1 MGVSIEIKGLP
12 EVLFH
17 LDNFDKAVDSVVEG
31 LAYAVDTVVL
41 PEVYSRST
49 SVWNVR
55 TGRYS
60 MGWSRQIE
68 PPDSVKIQNDAPYSH
83 PLETGWTTRKGTF
96 KSSPGVVFPAI
107 EATMKRIVE
116 VIQRWLKIRAGL

>member
-1 MGVSIEIKGLP
+1 MGVSIEIKGMP

-17 LDNFDKAVDSVVEG
+17 LDNFEKAIDGAVEG
-31 LAYAVDTVVL
+31 LAHAVDTVVL

-55 TGRYS
+55 TGDYS
-60 MGWSRQIE
+60 MGWSRQVE
-68 PPDSVKIQNDAPYSH
+68 PPDSVHIVNDSH
-83 PLETGWTTRKGTF
+83 HSMPLETGWTTRGGGF
-96 KSSPGVVFPAI
+96 KSSPGVVYPAI
-107 EATMKRIVE
+107 TATMNRIIE

>member
-1 MGVSIEIKGLP
+1 MGVSIQINGMP

-17 LDNFDKAVDSVVEG
+17 LDNFEKAIDGVVEG
-31 LAYAVDTVVL
+31 LAHAVDTVVL

-55 TGRYS
+55 TGQYS
-60 MGWSRQIE
+60 MGWFRQVV
-68 PPDSVKIQNDAPYSH
+68 PPDAVSISNDTPYSR
-83 PLETGWTTRKGTF
+83 PLETGWTTSNGGF
-96 KSSPGVVFPAI
+96 KSSPGVVYPAI
-107 EATMKRIVE
+107 QATISRTLN